1 MVNKLQQE
9 FDAQDISSMDAPYRA
24 LFINSLGGFKSA
36 NLVGTKDPDSG
47 SNVAIMSSAVHI
59 GANPPLLAIV
69 IRPDGGD
76 RHTLKNILQYKCF
89 TLNHISEDILFPSH
103 QTSARYDDRVSEFD
117 AVGLTEFWQDGFN
130 APFVAESSIRMG
142 LEFRQHIP
150 LDINGTHFVIGEIVN
165 VSVPK
170 AAIQTDGAVMISQ
183 ANSVALSG
191 LDTYYSAKL
200 LGRMAYSKTDVAPDW
215 LTKKIS
221 S

>member
-9 FDAQDISSMDAPYRA
+9 FNAQDISSMDGPYRA

-36 NLVGTKDPDSG
+36 NLVGTKDQDSG

-89 TLNHISEDILFPSH
+89 TLNHISEEILFPSH
-103 QTSARYDDRVSEFD
+103 QTSARYDDKVSEFD
-117 AVGLTEFWQDGFN
+117 AVGLTELWQDGFK

-191 LDTYYSAKL
+191 LDTYYSGKL
-200 LGRMAYSKTDVAPDW
+200 LGRMAYSKTDIEPDW
-215 LTKKIS
+215 LTKEI
-221 S
+221 

>member
-1 MVNKLQQE
+1 MVDDKQQQ
-9 FDAQDISSMDAPYRA
+9 FDAQDIRNMDGPFRA

-36 NLVGTKDPDSG
+36 NLVGTKDQNSG
-47 SNVAIMSSAVHI
+47 SNVAVMSSAVHI

-76 RHTLKNILQYKCF
+76 RHTLKNILQYQCF
-89 TLNHISEDILFPSH
+89 SLNHISEEIIFPSH
-103 QTSARYDDRVSEFD
+103 QTSARYADAVSEFE
-117 AVGLTEFWQDGFN
+117 AVGLTEVWQDDFN
-130 APFVAESSIRMG
+130 APFVAESAIRMG

-183 ANSVALSG
+183 ADSVALSG
-191 LDTYYSAKL
+191 LDAYYSTKL
-200 LGRMAYSKTDVAPDW
+200 LGRMAYSKTDNDAAW
-215 LTKKIS
+215 LKDKV
-221 S
+221 

>member
-1 MVNKLQQE
+1 MVEKMQQE
-9 FDAQDISSMDAPYRA
+9 FDAKDISRMDSRFRA
-24 LFINSLGGFKSA
+24 LFINSLAGFKSA
-36 NLVGTKDPDSG
+36 NLVATKDQDSG
-47 SNVAIMSSAVHI
+47 SNLAIMSSAVHI
-59 GANPPLLAIV
+59 GASPPLLAIV

-76 RHTLKNILQYKCF
+76 RHTLNNILQYKCF
-89 TLNHISEDILFPSH
+89 TLNHISEEILFPSH
-103 QTSARYDDRVSEFD
+103 QTSARYDDKVSEFD
-117 AVGLTEFWQDGFN
+117 AVGLTEFWQDGFK

-191 LDTYYSAKL
+191 LDTYYSGKL
-200 LGRMAYSKTDVAPDW
+200 LGRMAYSKTDIEPDW
-215 LTKKIS
+215 LTKEI
-221 S
+221 